1 MMSENLIELIT
12 IINES
17 ENPEEA
23 VKIAYSIIMD
33 YYEQHPELK
42 AGVQGI

>member
-1 MMSENLIELIT
+1 MMSENLIELLKLIRD
-12 IINES
+12 S
-17 ENPEEA
+17 ENPDEA
-23 VKIAYSIIMD
+23 VKTAYATIMD

>member
-1 MMSENLIELIT
+1 MMSENLIELLT

-17 ENPEEA
+17 ENPAEA

-33 YYEQHPELK
+33 YCEQHPELK
-42 AGVQGI
+42 VKVQRV